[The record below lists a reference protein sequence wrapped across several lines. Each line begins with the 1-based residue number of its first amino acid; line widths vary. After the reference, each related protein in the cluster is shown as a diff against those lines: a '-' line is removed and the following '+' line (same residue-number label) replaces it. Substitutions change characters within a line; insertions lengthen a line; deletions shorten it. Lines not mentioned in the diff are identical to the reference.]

1 VDGIKKLHPLVATA
15 SVAVIVLAG
24 VGVAAFTG
32 ILPGSKGASEPS
44 TAPAPAT
51 ASAPEAKAPEAKA
64 PVAKAPVAKPVHK
77 AVRHAAAPKRA
88 EPVRRTQVAEAK
100 PACPDCGVVEGVREV
115 EVKGKGTGLG
125 VVAGGVAGALVGH
138 ELGGGNARTLMGVV
152 GAVGG
157 AVAGNEI
164 EKRAR
169 ATKQWVV
176 TVRLEDGSTHEVTL
190 AQQPPLHPGDHVR
203 LAGNVIEPAPR

>member
-1 VDGIKKLHPLVATA
+1 MSVANKLHPLVATA
-15 SVAVIVLAG
+15 AVAVIVLAA

-32 ILPGSKGASEPS
+32 LLPGSKGASEPS

-51 ASAPEAKAPEAKA
+51 APSPEAGAHEP
-64 PVAKAPVAKPVHK
+64 KPVHK
-77 AVRHAAAPKRA
+77 TARHAAVAKRA
-88 EPVRRTQVAEAK
+88 EPAARPSQVAAAK
-100 PACPDCGVVEGVREV
+100 PACANCGVVEGVREV

-125 VVAGGVAGALVGH
+125 AVAGGVAGALVGH

-157 AVAGNEI
+157 AVAGNEV

-169 ATKQWVV
+169 ATRQWVV
-176 TVRLEDGSTHEVTL
+176 TVRLDDGSTHEVTL

>member
-1 VDGIKKLHPLVATA
+1 MDGIKKLHPLVATA

-32 ILPGSKGASEPS
+32 ILPGSRGASEPS
-44 TAPAPAT
+44 TAAAPA
-51 ASAPEAKAPEAKA
+51 AAPAPEAKAPEAKA
-64 PVAKAPVAKPVHK
+64 PEAKPARK

-88 EPVRRTQVAEAK
+88 EPAKPTKVAEAK
-100 PACPDCGVVEGVREV
+100 PACANCGVVEGVREV

-125 VVAGGVAGALVGH
+125 AVAGGVAGALVGH
-138 ELGGGNARTLMGVV
+138 QLGGGRGKTLMSVV

-157 AVAGNEI
+157 AVAGNEV
-164 EKRAR
+164 EKQAR

-203 LAGNVIEPAPR
+203 LAGNVIEPASR